1 MQYKGLWLSFWAV
14 IGISFAVLGYYG
26 RELYRQAPPLPD
38 RVVTKEGDLL
48 FTGQDIRD
56 GQNVW
61 QSLGGQELGS
71 IWGHGAY
78 VAPDWS
84 ADWLHREALWLLE
97 HWSRAEHQQAYA
109 KLPPATQAELQTRL
123 QGEIRT
129 NTYDPATGDL
139 RVSPLRA
146 RAIDAVGRYYAAIF
160 GTAEQFPADLAWL
173 ADGGKTP
180 PELRDAYA
188 IPANTVRDPERQRKL
203 NTFFFWTSWACGTE
217 RPQDQAKVG
226 PLAAPLA
233 PAITYT
239 NNWPAEP
246 LIANRPSGAIVV
258 WSVVSFV
265 LLLAGV
271 GALAWY
277 YATLRSREEAPV
289 ELPARD
295 PLLALRPT
303 PSMKATLKYFWVV
316 MALIFVQV
324 GLGAVTAH
332 YGVEGEGFYGIP
344 LAEWLPYS
352 VTRTWHIQ
360 LAIFWIATA
369 WLATGLFIAPA
380 VSGTEPKFQRAGV
393 NFLFVCLLIIV
404 LGTLFGTWYATRQRM
419 SLEANFWFGH
429 QGYEYVD
436 LGRFW
441 QIFLL
446 VGLFLWLGLML
457 RALAPAFRQRGEHK
471 HLLALFVIASAA
483 IALFYAA
490 GLMWGRQ
497 TNLAIAEYW
506 RWWVVHLWVE
516 GFFEVFATVVI
527 AFLFTRMGLLQATT
541 ATAAVLFSS
550 TIFLFGGIIGTFHH
564 LYFSGT
570 PTAILALGATFSA
583 LEVVPLVLIGFE
595 AYENLTL
602 SRARP
607 WVHAYK
613 WPIYFFIAVAF
624 WNLVGAGLFGFL
636 INPPI
641 ALYYM
646 QGLNTTPV
654 HGHTALFGVYG
665 MLGMGLMLFCLKG
678 LTTHNVWRTGV
689 LSFAFWAI
697 NIGLALMVLLSV
709 LPVGL
714 LQTWAS
720 VEYGLWYARSADF
733 LQTGLLN
740 VLRWLRV
747 VGDTIFTIGVVA
759 LAWFV
764 VGLKTGW
771 SLEAQPEPALQPL
784 AEESETLSAPR
795 E

>member
-1 MQYKGLWLSFWAV
+1 MHYRRLWISFAGVVAV
-14 IGISFAVLGYYG
+14 SFAVLGYYG
-26 RELYRQAPPLPD
+26 AEIYRQAPPVPQ
-38 RVVTKEGDLL
+38 RVVTSQ
-48 FTGQDIRD
+48 GQVVFSGQQIKD

-61 QSLGGQELGS
+61 QSIGGQELGS

-84 ADWLHREALWLLE
+84 ADWLHRECLWLLDK
-97 HWSRAEHQQAYA
+97 WSHQEYGRGYSELERETDRAE
-109 KLPPATQAELQTRL
+109 LTTRL
-123 QGEIRT
+123 KSELRA
-129 NTYDPATGDL
+129 NTYDAATGDL
-139 RVSPLRA
+139 VVSEDRA
-146 RAIDAVGRYYAAIF
+146 GAIEAMGRYYAAIF
-160 GTAEQFPADLAWL
+160 GDAAAFPEDLQFL
-173 ADGGKTP
+173 ADGGMTP

-188 IPANTVRDPERQRKL
+188 IPARTVRDAARQEQL
-203 NTFFFWTSWACGTE
+203 NAFFFWTSWACATE
-217 RPQDQAKVG
+217 RPAGD
-226 PLAAPLA
+226 A
-233 PAITYT
+233 PADRASTDATLQSATVTYT
-239 NNWPAEP
+239 NNWPAER
-246 LIANRPSGAIVV
+246 LIGNVPSGELIV
-258 WSVVSFV
+258 WSVLSFV
-265 LLLAGV
+265 LLLAGI

-277 YATLRSREEAPV
+277 YAAIAHRDDVPH
-289 ELPARD
+289 ELPGSD
-295 PLLALRPT
+295 PLLALHPT
-303 PSMKATLKYFWVV
+303 PSMQATLKYFWVV
-316 MALIFVQV
+316 AALIVVQV

-352 VTRTWHIQ
+352 VTRTWHTQ
-360 LAIFWIATA
+360 LGIFWIATA

-380 VSGTEPKFQRAGV
+380 VSGHEPKGQRAGV
-393 NFLFVCLLIIV
+393 NFLFVCLLVIV
-404 LGTLFGTWYATRQRM
+404 VGSLFGTWYGTRQQM
-419 SLEANFWFGH
+419 SLAANFWFGH

-441 QIFLL
+441 QLFLL
-446 VGLFLWLGLML
+446 VGLFVWLGLMC
-457 RALAPAFRQRGEHK
+457 RALWPAFRQPGDHK
-471 HLLALFVIASAA
+471 HLLGLFLVASSA

-490 GLMWGRQ
+490 GIMWQRQ

-527 AFLFTRMGLLQATT
+527 AFLFTRMGLLRTST

-564 LYFSGT
+564 LYFTGT
-570 PTAILALGATFSA
+570 PMAVLALGATFSA

-602 SRARP
+602 ARARR
-607 WVHAYK
+607 WVIAYR
-613 WPIYFFIAVAF
+613 WPIYFFVAVAF

-665 MLGMGLMLFCLKG
+665 MLGIGLMLFCLKG
-678 LTTHNVWRTGV
+678 LASHNTWRTGT
-689 LSFAFWAI
+689 LAFSFWAI
-697 NIGLALMVLLSV
+697 NLGLALMVLLSL

-720 VEYGLWYARSADF
+720 VEHGLWYARSAEF
-733 LQTGLLN
+733 LQVELMDT
-740 VLRWLRV
+740 LRWLRV
-747 VGDTIFTIGVVA
+747 VGDTIFALGIVA
-759 LAWFV
+759 LGWFV

-771 SLEAQPEPALQPL
+771 SVTQTKDVAVQRQATEAA
-784 AEESETLSAPR
+784 TM
-795 E
+795 